1 MDQCGH
7 WPDGC
12 EMQRARTS
20 CCKSDDGEGSAQ
32 FAHDF
37 AITGT
42 VENGEFQVVRCK
54 VCAGWGDAGHGA
66 TAAPRLTQRN
76 NHRAAIGH
84 AEAVSPWLSHR
95 SGRNGLYH
103 VFVFLANVP
112 DAISTTTGRV
122 VAALL
127 YVSAIVI
134 FSVSN
139 DKRRRNSWQHP
150 VVISS
155 FPLADSHLKCKAGF
169 CENFEWSEIVES
181 LSRSIVEPVR
191 DVCKGVV

>member
-1 MDQCGH
+1 
-7 WPDGC
+7 
-12 EMQRARTS
+12 MQRARTS

-84 AEAVSPWLSHR
+84 AEAVSRGCRIAPVATASTTCLFP
-95 SGRNGLYH
+95 GQ
-103 VFVFLANVP
+103 VP
-112 DAISTTTGRV
+112 DAISRRRPCCSCTLVRIRNRDF
-122 VAALL
+122 L
-127 YVSAIVI
+127 S
-134 FSVSN
+134 FD
-139 DKRRRNSWQHP
+139 DKRRRNRGSTLL
-150 VVISS
+150 S
-155 FPLADSHLKCKAGF
+155 FRLFRWRIH
-169 CENFEWSEIVES
+169 I
-181 LSRSIVEPVR
+181 
-191 DVCKGVV
+191 